1 MNDFLKSHIFSL
13 FIFSKYKY
21 IFSKNLSKLML
32 KEHLMWLQILSES
45 SYLCKNTRACLDPKL
60 KIMARLLLF

>member
-32 KEHLMWLQILSES
+32 KEHLMGSKSLVKARI
-45 SYLCKNTRACLDPKL
+45 CA
-60 KIMARLLLF
+60 KIQELV